1 MPEDGP
7 RFVDRTD
14 LITALRSQLVVD
26 AQSTAVV
33 FVDAHRGHLDP
44 AVATMP
50 VAHDDAVRVRENLA
64 HLVRAARKASLS
76 IIHVVMTHRRMPY
89 PGAESMGNPFWR
101 AVEAARQSLTPG
113 RASTISGHNLEGSPQ
128 TQILPELGPEPTDY
142 VIRTKKRLS
151 AFYGTDLEFVLRTRR
166 ISTIVLAGVNTNT
179 CVLCTAFDA
188 FNRDFQVIVISDCVA
203 SMYGEDLHVFAL
215 QTVGRC
221 LGWVLTVGE
230 FADALAPSVVTRPRG
245 VGGLASP
252 GSGRGRSTEPRPGSS
267 TR

>member
-1 MPEDGP
+1 MPDDGL

-14 LITALRSQLVVD
+14 LITALRAQLAVD

-50 VAHDDAVRVRENLA
+50 VAPDDAVRVRENLA
-64 HLVRAARKASLS
+64 RLVRAARQASLS
-76 IIHVVMTHRRMPY
+76 IIHVVMTHRRIPS

-101 AVEAARQSLTPG
+101 AVEAARQTLTPG
-113 RASTISGHNLEGSPQ
+113 RPSTISGHNLEGSPQ
-128 TQILPELGPEPTDY
+128 TEILPELGPDPTDY

-166 ISTIVLAGVNTNT
+166 ISTVVLAGINTNT
-179 CVLCTAFDA
+179 CILCTAFDA
-188 FNRDFQVIVISDCVA
+188 FNRDFKVIVIRDCVA
-203 SMYGEDLHVFAL
+203 SMYGEDLHMFAL
-215 QTVGRC
+215 QTVSRC

-230 FADALAPSVVTRPRG
+230 FVEVLASSAVTEPRG
-245 VGGLASP
+245 LGELASP
-252 GSGRGRSTEPRPGSS
+252 GPGREHT
-267 TR
+267 